1 MTRKISIYNLDA
13 SVTTLIGAGGSPKIV
28 SISYPGNDTAVDTLG
43 TGTVTI
49 TGSGFVSGV
58 QVRINSILAT
68 TVTYTSSTSIAFT
81 APANTAGGYSLYVIN
96 PDGGTAIYVPGI
108 QYSALPV
115 WSTSAGSL
123 GSPEIA
129 TSINYN
135 LSATGDAGITYSI
148 TSGALPP
155 GISLNSSSGLISGTA
170 PSPASNTLYNFTV
183 TAVDPQLQDSSRAFS
198 INVIRALYT
207 FTTFTFNLTSSGS
220 GRIGRTDFSEY
231 APQPFYSSGN
241 FDVPLAGYQRL
252 TIPASGTY
260 TITAAGAGGY
270 HAYASRG
277 AIVTQTFSFTIGQ
290 QIIIVCGQLA
300 SHRSGG
306 AGGSGVAL
314 GADYTTA
321 VILLVAGGGGNG
333 GTTSNPNP
341 AAINPDGRSGAITA
355 GSVAAT
361 TGGAGG
367 GNSNNTGFGSGGGG
381 VFSSG
386 ATGNYNSGGVTGPV
400 GGAGFRQGGMGG
412 TGTTPGPPTYNTV
425 DGGFGMGGGGGGY
438 DRSTVTYNGFTGWPP
453 MHAGAGGYSGGSCG
467 QETGGGGGG
476 SYSSTGSFT
485 SAYNAISTGRNG
497 HGYVTIT
504 KV

>member
-13 SVTTLIGAGGSPKIV
+13 SITTLIGSGGGPKIV
-28 SISYPGNDTAVDTLG
+28 SISYPGNDTAIDTLG
-43 TGTVTI
+43 TGTITI
-49 TGSGFVSGV
+49 TGSGFVSGI

-81 APANTAGGYSLYVIN
+81 APANTAGSYSLYVIN

-115 WSTSAGSL
+115 WSTAAGSL

-129 TSINYN
+129 TSINYS

-155 GISLNSSSGLISGTA
+155 GISLNSSTGLISGTA
-170 PSPASNTLYNFTV
+170 PSPASNTVYNFTV
-183 TAVDPQLQDSSRAFS
+183 TAVDPQLQDVSRAFS

-207 FTTFTFNLTSSGS
+207 LTTYTFTSTSSG
-220 GRIGRTDFSEY
+220 RTGRTDFSDY
-231 APQPFYSSGN
+231 AAQPFYTSGN
-241 FDVPLAGYQRL
+241 FNCPLAGYQRL
-252 TIPASGTY
+252 TIPASGSY

-277 AIVTQTFSFTIGQ
+277 AVVTQTFNFTLGQ

-300 SHRSGG
+300 THRSGG

-321 VILLVAGGGGNG
+321 TILLVAGGGGNG
-333 GTTSNPNP
+333 GAQGSNP

-386 ATGNYNSGGVTGPV
+386 ASGTYNSGGVTGPV
-400 GGAGFRQGGMGG
+400 GGAGFRQGGQGG
-412 TGTTPGPPTYNTV
+412 IGTTPGPPTYNTV

-438 DRSTVTYNGFTGWPP
+438 DRSTVTHNGIPGWPP

-485 SAYNAISTGRNG
+485 SAYNDYTNGRYG
-497 HGYVTIT
+497 SGYVTIT

>member
-1 MTRKISIYNLDA
+1 MTRKISIYNLDS
-13 SVTTLIGAGGSPKIV
+13 SVTTLIGSGGGPKVFAIA
-28 SISYPGNDTAVDTLG
+28 YPDNDTAVDTLG

-58 QVRINSILAT
+58 QVRVNSILAA
-68 TVTYTSSTSIAFT
+68 TVTYTSATSIAFT
-81 APANTAGGYSLYVIN
+81 APVNTAGTYSLYVIN

-129 TSINYN
+129 TSVSY
-135 LSATGDAGITYSI
+135 SVGATGDSGITYSV
-148 TSGALPP
+148 TSGALPT
-155 GISLNSSSGLISGTA
+155 GLSLNTTTGAITGTA
-170 PSPASNTLYNFTV
+170 PSPASNTVYNFTV
-183 TAVDPQLQDSSRAFS
+183 TAVDAQQQDASRAFS

-207 FTTFTFNLTSSGS
+207 FTSYTFEPGGS
-220 GRIGRTDFSEY
+220 FGRLGTTNASNYTAE
-231 APQPFYSSGN
+231 PFYTSGN

-252 TIPASGTY
+252 TIPASGSY

-270 HAYASRG
+270 YPYASRG
-277 AIVTQTFSFTIGQ
+277 AIVTQTFSFTMGQ
-290 QIIIVCGQLA
+290 QIIIVCGNLA
-300 SHRSGG
+300 THRSGG

-314 GADYTTA
+314 GSDYTTA
-321 VILLVAGGGGNG
+321 TILLVAGGGGNG
-333 GTTSNPNP
+333 GTIYGNP
-341 AAINPDGRSGAITA
+341 AAINPDGRSGAILD
-355 GSVAAT
+355 GPIAAT
-361 TGGAGG
+361 TSGAGG
-367 GNSNNTGFGSGGGG
+367 GNSNNTGYGSGGGG

-386 ATGNYNSGGVTGPV
+386 ASGNYNVSGITGPA
-400 GGAGFRQGGMGG
+400 GGAGFRQGGTGG

-438 DRSTVTYNGFTGWPP
+438 DRSTVTYNGITGWPP

-467 QETGGGGGG
+467 YERGGGGGG

-485 SAYNAISTGRNG
+485 SAVNGTSTGRNG
-497 HGYVTIT
+497 LGYVTIT
-504 KV
+504 RV

>member
-1 MTRKISIYNLDA
+1 MTRKISVYNLDA
-13 SVTTLIGAGGSPKIV
+13 SITTLIGAGGSPKIV
-28 SISYPGNDTAVDTLG
+28 SISYPGNDTAIDTLG

-58 QVRINSILAT
+58 QVRVNSVLAT

-115 WSTSAGSL
+115 WSTAAGSL

-129 TSINYN
+129 TSISYS
-135 LSATGDAGITYSI
+135 LSVTGDAGITYSI

-155 GISLNSSSGLISGTA
+155 GISLNSSTGLISGTV
-170 PSPASNTLYNFTV
+170 PSPASNTVYNFTV
-183 TAVDPQLQDSSRAFS
+183 TAVDPQLQDASRAFS
-198 INVIRALYT
+198 INVIRELYAFTTYT
-207 FTTFTFNLTSSGS
+207 FTSNSHSRL
-220 GRIGRTDFSEY
+220 GRTDFSEY
-231 APQPFYSSGN
+231 AAQPFYTSGN
-241 FDVPLAGYQRL
+241 FNVPLAGYQRL
-252 TIPASGTY
+252 TIPASGSY

-277 AIVTQTFSFTIGQ
+277 AIVTQSFSFTMGQ
-290 QIIIVCGQLA
+290 QIIIVCGQIA
-300 SHRSGG
+300 AHRSGG

-333 GTTSNPNP
+333 GQTSNPNP
-341 AAINPDGRSGAITA
+341 AAINPDGRSGAITD
-355 GSVAAT
+355 GSIAAT

-367 GNSNNTGFGSGGGG
+367 GNSNNTGWGSGGGG

-386 ATGNYNSGGVTGPV
+386 ASGTYNSGGVTGPV

-412 TGTTPGPPTYNTV
+412 IGATPGPPTYNTA

-438 DRSTVTYNGFTGWPP
+438 DRSTVSYNGIPGWPP

-467 QETGGGGGG
+467 HEAGGGGGG
-476 SYSSTGSFT
+476 SYSSTGNFT
-485 SAYNAISTGRNG
+485 SAYNNTANGRNG
-497 HGYVTIT
+497 SGYVTIT